1 MCINNTYKDFM
12 LLNSLRKSINLI
24 PHPQLMES
32 FPSPDCCTC
41 DSVLKFA
48 ETLWK
53 WHAISSL
60 GSLSCCPWLN
70 FLCSLVKTWTP
81 GSLNYP

>member
-24 PHPQLMES
+24 PHLQLMES
-32 FPSPDCCTC
+32 LPSADCSMCGI
-41 DSVLKFA
+41 VQKFA

-53 WHAISSL
+53 SHAVSS
-60 GSLSCCPWLN
+60 
-70 FLCSLVKTWTP
+70 
-81 GSLNYP
+81 